1 MSTEVVVT
9 EATLNEIKYHDLKAE
24 LDKHGLGS
32 CWGNG
37 KKKID
42 IIKDAIS
49 KLALVKEMQEK
60 GIAQEDIDK
69 TLEEKNQEV
78 ADKKAEKE
86 ALEQKAAE
94 EKAKEKEEEEKEN
107 VTKPETKEVDV
118 NRLYRSLSLTRANI
132 KGGPITHTPQLRVR
146 EQTLLDLLKE
156 AGEIV
161 D

>member
-1 MSTEVVVT
+1 MSTITVVT
-9 EATLNEIKYHDLKAE
+9 EASLNEIKYHDLKTE

-32 CWGNG
+32 CWENG

-60 GIAQEDIDK
+60 EVSQEDIDK

-86 ALEQKAAE
+86 ALDKKAA
-94 EKAKEKEEEEKEN
+94 KKKEEEEKEN
-107 VTKPETKEVDV
+107 VTKSETKEFDIPK
-118 NRLYRSLSLTRANI
+118 LYRSLSLTRANI
-132 KGGPITHTPQLRVR
+132 KGGPETHINQLRIR